1 MTTKRGLT
9 LDTLAE
15 SFFYQHAGYS
25 YDPKTETKRQGRIRC
40 AKDYARAEAYAK
52 AAGWRV
58 HWEDEQ
64 EPWDG
69 DIPEPDYLFC
79 GLLYNAE
86 GDILASLGMIGVNDP
101 NDPYLRVVAAE
112 LALEA
117 IPDFSLVGSEGQA

>member
-1 MTTKRGLT
+1 MATKVKHPAQR
-9 LDTLAE
+9 LAE
-15 SFFYQHAGYS
+15 AFFYKHVGYS
-25 YDPKTETKRQGRIRC
+25 YDPKTETKRQGRIRY

-69 DIPEPDYLFC
+69 DTPEPDYLFC

-86 GDILASLGMIGVNDP
+86 GDILASLGMIGVDDL